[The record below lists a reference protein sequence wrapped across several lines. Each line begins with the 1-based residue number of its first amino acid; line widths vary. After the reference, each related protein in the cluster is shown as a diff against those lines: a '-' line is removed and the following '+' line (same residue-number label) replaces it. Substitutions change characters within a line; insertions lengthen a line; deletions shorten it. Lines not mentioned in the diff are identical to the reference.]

1 MSSTQQGTT
10 YNVLFYMPD
19 THQLINKQVK
29 KIKARKYS
37 QKESYQS
44 INQNQPRNDRVGR
57 IRRLGH

>member
-29 KIKARKYS
+29 KIKARKQS

-44 INQNQPRNDRVGR
+44 INQS
-57 IRRLGH
+57 